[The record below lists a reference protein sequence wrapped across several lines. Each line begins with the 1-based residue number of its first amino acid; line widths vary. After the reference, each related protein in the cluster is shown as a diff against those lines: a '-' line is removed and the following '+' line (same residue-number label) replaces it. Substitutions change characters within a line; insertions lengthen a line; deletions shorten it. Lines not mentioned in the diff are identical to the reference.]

1 MCDLWFVSVGQCYTN
16 FERREFW
23 VQMQWCVCVMGMI
36 QRALWEAGM
45 QSRHGVLGRQCLHVP
60 PGLHKTRLLFTHT
73 FTDLSSPQDKEEFSI
88 TVCLFT
94 TILNI
99 VLLRNTASG
108 ILLRQIK
115 RNRHKRENCYLEIK
129 LKHLSPKSFKK
140 VWHKLQAVKILY
152 SQPSSFVSNR
162 FLRW

>member
-1 MCDLWFVSVGQCYTN
+1 MVCVRATFGLCQWGSAIQILSGGS
-16 FERREFW
+16 FEFKCSG
-23 VQMQWCVCVMGMI
+23 VCVCVMGMI

-73 FTDLSSPQDKEEFSI
+73 FTDLSSPQDQEEFSI

-99 VLLRNTASG
+99 VLLKTRNCS
-108 ILLRQIK
+108 K
-115 RNRHKRENCYLEIK
+115 RN
-129 LKHLSPKSFKK
+129 KK
-140 VWHKLQAVKILY
+140 E
-152 SQPSSFVSNR
+152 
-162 FLRW
+162 